1 MKMFFRCEFFLAQI
15 IDMIFF
21 LEYNPSKFAKGGR
34 MTEEEKLKKALLKKA
49 LGYDAKEIIEEF
61 SIDKQGVKT
70 LSKKKITKKHFAP
83 DLTALK
89 LLIEKFYPNIDL
101 KISDMTDEQLLE
113 EKQRILQL
121 LKEEEENAN

>member
-1 MKMFFRCEFFLAQI
+1 
-15 IDMIFF
+15 
-21 LEYNPSKFAKGGR
+21 

>member
-1 MKMFFRCEFFLAQI
+1 
-15 IDMIFF
+15 
-21 LEYNPSKFAKGGR
+21 
-34 MTEEEKLKKALLKKA
+34 MTEEEKLKRALLKKA
-49 LGYDAKEIIEEF
+49 LGYDVRESVEEF
-61 SIDKQGVKT
+61 SVDDSGQKK

-89 LLIEKFYPNIDL
+89 LLIEKFYPDTNL